1 MEYIRLENITKTFGE
16 VVANDSI
23 SFSIRKGEVLA
34 ILGENGS
41 GKTTLLNVL
50 GGIYRQDKGKIFIN
64 NEEVSILSPKDA
76 YAYGIGM
83 VHQHYQLVE
92 AFTAIENVVLG
103 LGRKELL
110 KIYDRFEEEPVTKGF
125 RHTRLKD
132 SAKHVLAMCERYGF
146 VFNANKT
153 VSDMPVAEKQTL
165 EIIKALFRG
174 VDTLILDEPT
184 AVLTP
189 QETQHLFH
197 VVDNMRKDGK
207 TIIIITHKLNEV
219 MQISDRVVIMRRGKY
234 IDTVETKGADEVS
247 LAEMMVGK
255 QIDLDIHR
263 SDIPT
268 TGRRLVV
275 EHLSVRNREGR
286 LALDD
291 ANFILYG
298 SEILGVAGVSGS
310 GQRELL
316 EAISGLAR
324 DKEGKLIFHN
334 PKKGRP
340 VTTYHKDLKQ
350 IRALSEQG
358 KFCFKDGSPCNLYQ
372 RSDKEL
378 AELVNNGDIVF
389 YDDEIMD
396 VTNKK
401 PIELRNLGIKLSFVP
416 EDRLGMGLVGGMDVI
431 DNMLLRSYRKGKGRL
446 LHKEKSTN
454 LAQRVVEELEVKTPS
469 LHTEVSQLSGGNIQ
483 KILVGREISSSPKIL
498 MVAYPV
504 RGLDINSSY
513 AIYRLL
519 DEQKQAGTAIL
530 YVGEDLDAMI
540 ALTDRI
546 LVLCDGKVTGIVDS
560 RNITKEEIGLL
571 MSGKSL
577 KTEVQA

>member
-340 VTTYHKDLKQ
+340 VTTYHKELKQ

-378 AELVNNGDIVF
+378 AELVKNGDIVF